1 MTSKVII
8 KKNSYYD
15 SVTLMS
21 LSGKMKQLEGV
32 EEAIVS
38 MATVMNKEL
47 LENVGML
54 TEEAKNS
61 SESDL
66 IIAVKT
72 ESDEL
77 LEELLQTIDEQLN
90 AKKTSKKKGG
100 RDVKTLKSALDEIPD
115 ANVAVISV
123 PGEFAAREAKQA
135 LKQGL
140 HIMLFSDNVSIEEEK
155 SLKEYAAKNDLFVMG
170 PDCGTAI
177 INQAGLCFAN
187 EVAKGSIGLV
197 GASGT
202 GLQEVSVQ
210 INRLGSGISQAIGTG
225 GRDLHE
231 TIGGI
236 MMLQGFRALQEDE
249 NTNVIVLI
257 SKPPAL
263 SVQEKIFAEV
273 RNSTKPVVIC
283 FIDGDAE
290 EVEKTGAAFAPTL
303 HEAAKLAVKLE
314 NKSLTLPDEGSEKLQ
329 AWADEAKAKMQSSQ
343 KYVRGLFCGGT
354 LTSEALSILRRYTN
368 ELKSNVAKKKE
379 EKLKDVSMSIGNTL
393 LDLGDDAF
401 TVGKPHPMIEPSL
414 RNSRLLQEAADPET
428 AVLLLDFELGYGS
441 HEDPV
446 GETYDTIKK
455 AQKLAEEDNRYLPII
470 AYILGTSKDKQ
481 VYAEQEKR
489 LLELGVYVTVS
500 NEEAT
505 VLAAMFLDK
514 EGNNESV
521 I

>member
-1 MTSKVII
+1 MAFKVII

-38 MATVMNKEL
+38 MATAMNKEL
-47 LENVGML
+47 LKGVGML
-54 TEEAKNS
+54 TEETEKG
-61 SESDL
+61 SENDL
-66 IIAVKT
+66 IIAVKA
-72 ESDEL
+72 ESEEL

-90 AKKTSKKKGG
+90 TKKTGKKKGE
-100 RDVKTLKSALDEIPD
+100 RDVKTLKAAIEELPD

-123 PGEFAAREAKQA
+123 PGEFAAREARQA

-140 HIMLFSDNVSIEEEK
+140 HVMLFSDNVSIEDEK
-155 SLKEYAAKNDLFVMG
+155 ALKEFAAKRNLFVMG

-177 INQAGLCFAN
+177 INQVGLCFAN

-202 GLQEVSVQ
+202 GLQEVTVQ

-231 TIGGI
+231 SIGGI
-236 MMLQGFRALQEDE
+236 MMLQGFKALEADE

-263 SVQEKIFAEV
+263 SVQEKIFTEV
-273 RNSTKPVVIC
+273 KKCSKPVVVC
-283 FIDGDAE
+283 FIDGNAE
-290 EVEKTGAAFAPTL
+290 EVEKTGAAFASTL
-303 HEAAKLAVKLE
+303 YEAAKLAVKLE
-314 NKSLTLPDEGSEKLQ
+314 NPTDTIPEEVSAKQQ
-329 AWADEAKAKMQSSQ
+329 AWAEEAKAKMNATQ

-368 ELKSNVAKKKE
+368 ELKSNVAKIKD
-379 EKLKDVSMSIGNTL
+379 EKLTDVSKSIGNTL

-446 GETYDTIKK
+446 GETFETIKK
-455 AQKLAEEDNRYLPII
+455 AQKLAKENQRHLPIV
-470 AYILGTSKDKQ
+470 AYICGTPQDKQ

-489 LLELGVYVTVS
+489 LIELGVYVAKS

-505 VLAAMFLDK
+505 VLAAQFLDEEVK
-514 EGNNESV
+514 
-521 I
+521 